1 MPTDRKSRYAASD
14 RVPWTRADG
23 SQVELIAMTPRPPRA
38 SVFFTTATDSD
49 RLDTLAARYYRDP
62 AKLWKIADAS
72 DQIDP
77 FDVIEPGTPIDIPPD
92 K

>member
-1 MPTDRKSRYAASD
+1 MPVDRKSRYVKSP
-14 RVPWTRADG
+14 RVSWRRRDG
-23 SQVELIAMTPRPPRA
+23 SLVELIGQTHRPDRE
-38 SVFFTTATDSD
+38 SVFSTIATDSD
-49 RLDTLAARYYRDP
+49 RLDSLAARYYRDP

-77 FDVIEPGTPIDIPPD
+77 FDAVEPGAPIAIPPD

>member
-1 MPTDRKSRYAASD
+1 MPVDRKSRYVKSP
-14 RVPWTRADG
+14 RISWRRRDG
-23 SQVELIAMTPRPPRA
+23 SLVELIGQTPRPDRE
-38 SVFFTTATDSD
+38 SVFSTIATDSD
-49 RLDTLAARYYRDP
+49 RLDSLAARYYRDP

-77 FDVIEPGTPIDIPPD
+77 FDAVEPGAPIAIPPD